1 MRVIV
6 CLTTHPGRNGTV
18 QPTIDCLRAQTRQP
32 DDIRL
37 YYGAGVEDLPS
48 DCTCIRVTD
57 IGPATKWSAA
67 ADASLAPDDV
77 LVICDDDYRYHTGW
91 LAALLAEHKQA
102 PDIAVGFSGW
112 TYAPLV
118 ASDTGSYGWPAH
130 GPVDVLEGYAGIA
143 IAKRLLP
150 ASVLAPPLTYR
161 HVDDVWVSACLHR
174 AGVQRRKVPYPLG
187 RILDGSDPTRP
198 GLHTRPDF
206 RALNRAACRR
216 GFLAPPPV
224 LLTICIISIPRRA
237 ASLGRLLAQ
246 LAEQPR
252 SREVEILVSTDGG
265 QRTKGEK
272 RNDLVRQARG
282 AYIAHIDDDDGVAPE
297 YIDRVL
303 SAIER
308 TPGVDAVTI
317 RGLRR
322 AAGLR
327 DLVFDHRL
335 EPDPLSPSDAQGVDW
350 HNPGHLCAVRVD
362 LARRWPF
369 PHFSSCE
376 DWSQRQNMAAELRT
390 TVKASE
396 TDEILYHYAWEPRKK
411 MYNPADAPHD
421 YPTHESIF
429 TPQYV
434 SDSGPGS
441 APEYTEPYRKW
452 LEAFCKKNKIKSV
465 IDMPCGDMR
474 VGGAVAL
481 PKGCTYLGVDVI
493 AERIARNREAFPDR
507 EFVQAD
513 LLDWTPPPADLLII
527 KDCVQ
532 HWSTADVLRWLES
545 LKRAKFRFALV
556 INCSYGPTL
565 NADIV
570 TGGWRAL
577 DLSLAP
583 FGVGE
588 SVFAWGPDDHHKRVV
603 LLKGDDWHA
612 GRTFRAIAPL
622 VQVPVM
628 PAPAGPQPALSI
640 CIASLSERS
649 AQLDALCAKLRAMP
663 SADRVE
669 ILTDVDDGQTPVY
682 AKRNNLLQRARGQ
695 YVCAVD
701 DDDDLSASYLPE
713 LLAAIDAGAGADA
726 VVFRAER
733 TRDDDGPTVALDYY
747 IGAAPQADGTDWRT
761 PDHLTPVRADLAKRV
776 PFPAV
781 VDNEDV
787 AWRKALLPLLKRI
800 VRAGTE
806 PLYFYR
812 WSPQKPKRK
821 HRIDAPGAQRSPPPE
836 GAITV
841 QIRKHGNGFAATV
854 PHGAHYYTTSTN
866 EDAVRQKALTWCE
879 RNFPGAPVA
888 ML

>member
-32 DDIRL
+32 DEIRM
-37 YYGAGVEDLPS
+37 YYGAGVEDLPT

-67 ADASLAPDDV
+67 ADASIEPDDV

-91 LAALLAEHKQA
+91 LAALLAEHAQA
-102 PDIAVGFSGW
+102 PDVAVGFSGW
-112 TYAPLV
+112 AYAPLV
-118 ASDTGSYGWPAH
+118 ASDSGSYGWPAL
-130 GPVDVLEGYAGIA
+130 GAVDVLEGYAGIA

-150 ASVLAPPLTYR
+150 AAVLAPPLAFR
-161 HVDDVWVSACLHR
+161 HVDDVWISVCLHR
-174 AGVQRRKVPYPLG
+174 AGVQRRKVAYPLG

-206 RALNRAACRR
+206 RALNRAACRL
-216 GFLAPPPV
+216 GFMAPPPV

-317 RGLRR
+317 RGMRR
-322 AAGLR
+322 AEGLP
-327 DLVFDHRL
+327 DLVFDHRR
-335 EPDPLSPSDAQGVDW
+335 ESNPLSPSDAQGVAW
-350 HNPGHLCAVRVD
+350 HNPGHLCAVRIE

-376 DWSQRQNMAAELRT
+376 DWIQRQNMATELRT

-411 MYNPADAPHD
+411 MHNPADAPHA

-452 LEAFCKKNKIKSV
+452 LEAFCKKHKIKSV
-465 IDMPCGDMR
+465 VDMPCGDMR

-565 NADIV
+565 NTDIV

-577 DLSLAP
+577 DLTQAP
-583 FGVGE
+583 FCIGE
-588 SVFAWGPDDHHKRVV
+588 SVFEWGPDDHHKRAV
-603 LLKGDDWHA
+603 LLRGDAWH
-612 GRTFRAIAPL
+612 GDRQFWPI
-622 VQVPVM
+622 
-628 PAPAGPQPALSI
+628 PAPTLSI
-640 CIASLSERS
+640 CIASLTSR
-649 AQLDALCAKLRAMP
+649 ADALAALCATLRAQP
-663 SADRVE
+663 GADRVE
-669 ILTDVDDGQTPVY
+669 ILTDVDDGATPVY
-682 AKRNNLLQRARGQ
+682 QKRNRLLQRSRGR
-695 YVCAVD
+695 YVCAID
-701 DDDDLSASYLPE
+701 DDDTVTADYLPAI
-713 LLAAIDAGAGADA
+713 LAAIDHHSTVDA
-726 VVFRAER
+726 VVFQAER
-733 TRDDDGPTVALDYY
+733 IRQDTGERVPMDYY
-747 IGAAPQADGTDWRT
+747 TGAQPPSDGTDWRT
-761 PDHLTPVRADLAKRV
+761 PDHLCPIRADIAKAQ

-781 VDNEDV
+781 IDNEDV
-787 AWRKALLPLLKRI
+787 AWRKAILPRLKT
-800 VRAGTE
+800 V
-806 PLYFYR
+806 
-812 WSPQKPKRK
+812 
-821 HRIDAPGAQRSPPPE
+821 HRIDLTLYHYRWDPTKPRRQHRVDAVSAVPVPA

-841 QIRKHGNGFAATV
+841 RIQAHGNGFAATV
-854 PHGAHYYTTSTN
+854 PHGGHYFSTATTR
-866 EDAVRQKALTWCE
+866 EQVRAKALAWVA
-879 RNFPGAPVA
+879 RYFPGAAVA
-888 ML
+888 EV